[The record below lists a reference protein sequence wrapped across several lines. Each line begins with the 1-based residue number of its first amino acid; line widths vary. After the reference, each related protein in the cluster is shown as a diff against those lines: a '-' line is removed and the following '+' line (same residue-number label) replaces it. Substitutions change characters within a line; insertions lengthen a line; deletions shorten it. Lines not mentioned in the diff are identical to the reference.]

1 MDAAVYS
8 PAALQAQL
16 SASTQLESNVLPKF
30 VHSHTVLFGSTARS
44 FSRKPAP
51 GPRDIPSAVTGRL
64 ASSDFCGLAWIDGG
78 VVPLDE
84 ARVPV
89 TDRGF
94 LFADSVYDTV
104 RTYGRQPFLLGDH
117 LDRLRR
123 SAEELGILVPWADD
137 ELISVVVSLMEQW
150 PEGAESSIRL
160 IVTRGDGGH
169 GLALPDPPCPRLVV
183 LARALEP
190 LAPRMYERGVRIGRP
205 PEDLAKE
212 SSVPAHVK
220 SGSYLS
226 NVLALRSVRAEG
238 AFEGLLRG
246 ADNSWAEAT
255 TSNLF
260 LVKDGVLLT
269 PGIEDQILPGITR
282 ALVLSLAAQ
291 AELSVVERPLFDAD
305 LEQADEIFLTSSLK
319 EVLPVSHLD
328 NQPVGRIDEGMS
340 RSSDRHALNHSTT
353 GAPGPVTRDLIGLY
367 RGATNRLSAAAALR
381 LRDVFPE

>member
-1 MDAAVYS
+1 M
-8 PAALQAQL
+8 
-16 SASTQLESNVLPKF
+16 
-30 VHSHTVLFGSTARS
+30 
-44 FSRKPAP
+44 
-51 GPRDIPSAVTGRL
+51 
-64 ASSDFCGLAWIDGG
+64 
-78 VVPLDE
+78 
-84 ARVPV
+84 

-123 SAEELGILVPWADD
+123 SAAELGILVPWADD
-137 ELISVVVSLMEQW
+137 ELISVVVSLMKSW

-169 GLALPDPPCPRLVV
+169 GLAPPDPPCPRLVV
-183 LARALEP
+183 LARPLEP
-190 LAPRMYERGVRIGRP
+190 LASRMYERGVRIGRP
-205 PEDLAKE
+205 PEELAKE

-226 NVLALRSVRAEG
+226 NVLALRSVREQG

-291 AELSVVERPLFDAD
+291 AKLEVVERPLFDTD
-305 LEQADEIFLTSSLK
+305 LEEADELFLTSSLK

-328 NQPVGRIDEGMS
+328 NRPVGARDEPAS
-340 RSSDRHALNHSTT
+340 RRPERSTNSQ
-353 GAPGPVTRDLIGLY
+353 GSLVAPGPVTRKLLGLY
-367 RGATNRLSAAAALR
+367 RRATKRLSAAAALR